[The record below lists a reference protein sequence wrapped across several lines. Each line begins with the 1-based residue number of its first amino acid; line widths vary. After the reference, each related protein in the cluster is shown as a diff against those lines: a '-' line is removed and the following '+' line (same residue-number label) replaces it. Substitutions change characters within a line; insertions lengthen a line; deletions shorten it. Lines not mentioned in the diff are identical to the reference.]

1 MDRNTPR
8 SPASPRLEQLPTGF
22 NELVRHNAATSY
34 PREVHGLQIR
44 QSQSQPTSR
53 YGTPVPQPYSTP
65 ATSPPTPSRG
75 SDIMTTR
82 SNVTTGS
89 KVLAPRSGR
98 IEKSAPKKKAKKER
112 AKTPKNVPNLDRPMS
127 ELTEASQ
134 IPVADIET
142 YVHRSSEVRQ
152 QEVDTG
158 KNPGRVKR
166 PMNAFMLYRK
176 AYQQRAKEWA
186 SQHNHQ
192 VVSRVCGLSWPLEP
206 ESVRQQFKA
215 WADLERDNHQ
225 KAHPDYKFT
234 PSKPQK
240 AKYDDGHKSDNSDL
254 EDFDWVNR
262 TGRGRSTTKTPNEG
276 VGGDYLRPQSGYGMG
291 PYHPIGDHGGMGLS
305 HHQNRSAFD
314 FSNPGRS
321 MPPPYGHRDMP
332 GQYYETQ
339 VRNQQH
345 RSGIH
350 HHGLVEDVMMHKT
363 PSPSLAFQQLTHPSS
378 QLHPPLHGHYGL
390 GQYHGHS
397 PASEPLLLPLSPSQ
411 PLPLHRFDHHRID
424 PSLHDPPLMD
434 SHAFNNLL
442 FDTDLGTVP
451 QSWQTAHLP
460 TGHDDAEGGQYSDPF
475 MSYDETLPMDQ
486 NASLLKGDWEIE
498 PLSDTAQLDT
508 SWEDPPPQKRE
519 SSND

>member
-1 MDRNTPR
+1 
-8 SPASPRLEQLPTGF
+8 
-22 NELVRHNAATSY
+22 
-34 PREVHGLQIR
+34 
-44 QSQSQPTSR
+44 
-53 YGTPVPQPYSTP
+53 
-65 ATSPPTPSRG
+65 
-75 SDIMTTR
+75 MTTR
-82 SNVTTGS
+82 SNVATGS

-98 IEKSAPKKKAKKER
+98 IEKPAPKKKAKKER

-134 IPVADIET
+134 IPVTDIET

-240 AKYDDGHKSDNSDL
+240 AKYDGGHNSDNSDL

-276 VGGDYLRPQSGYGMG
+276 VDGDYLRPQSGYGMG

-305 HHQNRSAFD
+305 HHQNGSAFD
-314 FSNPGRS
+314 FSNPGQS

-345 RSGIH
+345 RSGMH
-350 HHGLVEDVMMHKT
+350 HHSLVEDVMMHKT

-378 QLHPPLHGHYGL
+378 QLHPPLHGHYDL

-397 PASEPLLLPLSPSQ
+397 PASEPLPPSQ
-411 PLPLHRFDHHRID
+411 SQPQHRFDHHRID

-434 SHAFNNLL
+434 SHALSNLL
-442 FDTDLGTVP
+442 FDTDLGNVP
-451 QSWQTAHLP
+451 QSWQTVHLP
-460 TGHDDAEGGQYSDPF
+460 TGPDDAEGGQYSDPF

-498 PLSDTAQLDT
+498 PLSDTAQFDT
-508 SWEDPPPQKRE
+508 SWEDPPHLKRE
-519 SSND
+519 SSNN